1 MRAQGCGDVPRVAPG
16 SPHPPSL
23 LHARACSAALF
34 TKSLEMRRRYFNDYF
49 SAESRLL
56 NTRQVS
62 SCIYACVPQI
72 FVPQNRRTALA
83 SPHSHATCQPH
94 RCQVRFCLQEL
105 QLPHKAR
112 SMYSLSSMEL
122 FFCNCL
128 AMCSARCRLHMA
140 SLLSPSHSV
149 THVDPVEVHVSA
161 EGGSAPLCPTLNP
174 YLPIKGVMGCK
185 SGTLERPTTGD
196 PTNRMLPSPPCDE
209 MTKLR
214 SARCSLARG
223 LTDRTNRFELW
234 ETPTHNGT
242 RHQTDLHHIL
252 LLGEVMQRRRI
263 LG

>member
-1 MRAQGCGDVPRVAPG
+1 MCPAWRQVHLTRPASCTP
-16 SPHPPSL
+16 
-23 LHARACSAALF
+23 ARALQHSSQSLSKCAGATSTTISSA
-34 TKSLEMRRRYFNDYF
+34 KSRFHNM
-49 SAESRLL
+49 
-56 NTRQVS
+56 RQVS
-62 SCIYACVPQI
+62 PFMYACLPQKYDA
-72 FVPQNRRTALA
+72 QNRRTALA

-149 THVDPVEVHVSA
+149 THVDPVVLALLRSSSFEVHVSA

-196 PTNRMLPSPPCDE
+196 PTNRMLPSPPCIYIGGIRADYGIRAFLSD
-209 MTKLR
+209 K
-214 SARCSLARG
+214 
-223 LTDRTNRFELW
+223 
-234 ETPTHNGT
+234 
-242 RHQTDLHHIL
+242 
-252 LLGEVMQRRRI
+252 
-263 LG
+263 

>member
-112 SMYSLSSMEL
+112 PMYSLSSMEL

-128 AMCSARCRLHMA
+128 AMCSARCRLHLA
-140 SLLSPSHSV
+140 SLLSPRHSV
-149 THVDPVEVHVSA
+149 THVLPRSRCMCPPRGVQPP
-161 EGGSAPLCPTLNP
+161 SAP
-174 YLPIKGVMGCK
+174 
-185 SGTLERPTTGD
+185 
-196 PTNRMLPSPPCDE
+196 
-209 MTKLR
+209 
-214 SARCSLARG
+214 
-223 LTDRTNRFELW
+223 
-234 ETPTHNGT
+234 H
-242 RHQTDLHHIL
+242 
-252 LLGEVMQRRRI
+252 
-263 LG
+263 

>member
-1 MRAQGCGDVPRVAPG
+1 MPRVAPG

-149 THVDPVEVHVSA
+149 THVHPVVSLVA
-161 EGGSAPLCPTLNP
+161 LIELRGACVRRGGF
-174 YLPIKGVMGCK
+174 
-185 SGTLERPTTGD
+185 
-196 PTNRMLPSPPCDE
+196 SPPLPHIE
-209 MTKLR
+209 PI
-214 SARCSLARG
+214 SPYQRG
-223 LTDRTNRFELW
+223 D
-234 ETPTHNGT
+234 G
-242 RHQTDLHHIL
+242 
-252 LLGEVMQRRRI
+252 V
-263 LG
+263 

>member
-34 TKSLEMRRRYFNDYF
+34 TKSLEMRRRFFNDYF

-149 THVDPVEVHVSA
+149 THVHPRLSLVALIELRGACVRR
-161 EGGSAPLCPTLNP
+161 GGF
-174 YLPIKGVMGCK
+174 
-185 SGTLERPTTGD
+185 
-196 PTNRMLPSPPCDE
+196 SPPLPHIE
-209 MTKLR
+209 PI
-214 SARCSLARG
+214 SPYQRG
-223 LTDRTNRFELW
+223 D
-234 ETPTHNGT
+234 G
-242 RHQTDLHHIL
+242 
-252 LLGEVMQRRRI
+252 V
-263 LG
+263 

>member
-34 TKSLEMRRRYFNDYF
+34 AKSLEMRRRFFNDYF
-49 SAESRLL
+49 SAESRFL

-94 RCQVRFCLQEL
+94 RCQVRFCFQEL
-105 QLPHKAR
+105 QLPYKAK

-149 THVDPVEVHVSA
+149 THVHPRLSLVALIELRGACVRR
-161 EGGSAPLCPTLNP
+161 GGF
-174 YLPIKGVMGCK
+174 
-185 SGTLERPTTGD
+185 
-196 PTNRMLPSPPCDE
+196 SPPLPHIE
-209 MTKLR
+209 PI
-214 SARCSLARG
+214 SPYQRG
-223 LTDRTNRFELW
+223 D
-234 ETPTHNGT
+234 G
-242 RHQTDLHHIL
+242 
-252 LLGEVMQRRRI
+252 V
-263 LG
+263 

>member
-23 LHARACSAALF
+23 LHARACSVALF

-149 THVDPVEVHVSA
+149 THVHPRLSLVALIELRGACVRR
-161 EGGSAPLCPTLNP
+161 GGF
-174 YLPIKGVMGCK
+174 
-185 SGTLERPTTGD
+185 
-196 PTNRMLPSPPCDE
+196 SPPLPHIE
-209 MTKLR
+209 PI
-214 SARCSLARG
+214 SPYQRG
-223 LTDRTNRFELW
+223 D
-234 ETPTHNGT
+234 G
-242 RHQTDLHHIL
+242 
-252 LLGEVMQRRRI
+252 V
-263 LG
+263 

>member
-149 THVDPVEVHVSA
+149 THVDPVVLALLRSSSFEVHVSA

-196 PTNRMLPSPPCDE
+196 PTNRMLPSPPCMQFTE
-209 MTKLR
+209 VGTEPLKV
-214 SARCSLARG
+214 SLI
-223 LTDRTNRFELW
+223 
-234 ETPTHNGT
+234 P
-242 RHQTDLHHIL
+242 I
-252 LLGEVMQRRRI
+252 
-263 LG
+263 

>member
-128 AMCSARCRLHMA
+128 AKLRCAQPDVVCTWLACYHPVTVSHTLTRWFLRCCAHRASRCMCPPRGVQ
-140 SLLSPSHSV
+140 P
-149 THVDPVEVHVSA
+149 P
-161 EGGSAPLCPTLNP
+161 SAP
-174 YLPIKGVMGCK
+174 
-185 SGTLERPTTGD
+185 
-196 PTNRMLPSPPCDE
+196 
-209 MTKLR
+209 
-214 SARCSLARG
+214 
-223 LTDRTNRFELW
+223 
-234 ETPTHNGT
+234 H
-242 RHQTDLHHIL
+242 
-252 LLGEVMQRRRI
+252 
-263 LG
+263 

>member
-34 TKSLEMRRRYFNDYF
+34 AKSLEMRRRFFNDYS
-49 SAESRLL
+49 SAESRFH

-94 RCQVRFCLQEL
+94 RCQVRFCFQEL
-105 QLPHKAR
+105 QLPYKAK

-149 THVDPVEVHVSA
+149 THVHPVVSLVA
-161 EGGSAPLCPTLNP
+161 LIELRGACVRRGGF
-174 YLPIKGVMGCK
+174 
-185 SGTLERPTTGD
+185 
-196 PTNRMLPSPPCDE
+196 SPP
-209 MTKLR
+209 L
-214 SARCSLARG
+214 
-223 LTDRTNRFELW
+223 
-234 ETPTHNGT
+234 P
-242 RHQTDLHHIL
+242 HI
-252 LLGEVMQRRRI
+252 EPISPYQRVD
-263 LG
+263 GV